1 MFLSW
6 KFGTQKFPLGFH
18 YRSFIFVNISHVS
31 LQRARPLIFSSPPG
45 RLQFLLKFQQLTVC
59 MCVRMYVCMY
69 VCVYGYSYTHIYE
82 CIALETL
89 YHLNYGQHHN
99 LCHKKLVT
107 GNLEIKPQCV
117 KAIMTQKK
125 GKTQNQKKKTLCADM
140 IICFNWCEVSGP
152 PCLQT
157 LITLAEVCYL
167 MRNSN
172 QTAETY

>member
-1 MFLSW
+1 MMYSTFASQNVFLSW

-125 GKTQNQKKKTLCADM
+125 GKTQNQKKKPSVLT
-140 IICFNWCEVSGP
+140 
-152 PCLQT
+152 
-157 LITLAEVCYL
+157 
-167 MRNSN
+167 
-172 QTAETY
+172 